1 MNTKKEPAIVRVAIV
16 TTIVFSLF
24 AGSGA
29 TWSMAFA
36 QTAQTVSIKAVSLS
50 GAALNMWT
58 TISSPSA
65 TKTGFTPMSFAA
77 DPATTYTV
85 TVANFGS
92 SVFDHWDNGSTA
104 NTRTVAA
111 GETAL
116 TAYYKTGAYN
126 LTVKS
131 ADMAGVEFSGMYA
144 TIAAGTVLKTGFT
157 SLSYSGGSGTYTVTV
172 SDYGTTVFDHWDNG
186 STSKSRSIALGAD
199 TTVTAYYKRE
209 STAKT
214 GVYVA
219 LYMYPSGTGATW
231 WQKVIDEKTKHPSV
245 PIVITFNP
253 NSGPGS
259 SRDANI
265 ATWVAKLKSAGV
277 TAIGYT
283 YDNYGTRS
291 LTALKADADKYKNW
305 YNADGLFIDEFTNKV
320 GYETH
325 YKDLTT
331 YAKSIG
337 MKMTF
342 GNPGTDVPKSYIGTV
357 DVINI
362 TEGTG
367 YMPIS
372 WLQYCV
378 LCSSSN
384 GWHYQYDKR
393 NFAYIRYN
401 ISSLDTSFEV
411 ESSKWVGLL
420 YITSGND
427 SNGRWF
433 SLPSYFSTEVATL
446 DR

>member
-77 DPATTYTV
+77 EPATTYTV

-144 TIAAGTVLKTGFT
+144 TIAAGTALKTGFT

-362 TEGTG
+362 TEGTA